1 MKYKIIQTDHAPSA
15 IGPYSQGIAS
25 PPWLFVSGQIG
36 IKPETGELAGNDF
49 ASQARQSLENLRQ
62 IVLAGGCELT
72 DVLSVDVFLTNIGN
86 FAEFNKIYQ
95 EYFSEHRP
103 ARAVIG
109 VKELPK
115 GAIIEIRCIA
125 NLGIGN

>member
-1 MKYKIIQTDHAPSA
+1 MKHQIIQTDQAPSA

-36 IKPETGELAGNDF
+36 IKPDSGELSGNDF
-49 ASQARQSLENLRQ
+49 ASQARQALENLRQ
-62 IVLAGGCELT
+62 IILAGGCELT
-72 DVLSVDVFLTNIGN
+72 DVLSVDVFLTDIGN

-95 EYFSEHRP
+95 EYFSKHRP
-103 ARAVIG
+103 ARAVVG

-115 GAIIEIRCIA
+115 SALVEIRCIA
-125 NLGIGN
+125 NHAL